1 MAEDTEALYDDTT
14 ADAPL
19 GDLAQTLGGG
29 SEEPYFAE
37 EKQPANK
44 NTLVLVGVALIGAA
58 VVWFMYFKK
67 GPASADAATAQAS
80 QADQTISQFLSD
92 GSRNIEQMEQLL
104 RDTERVV
111 EQFRTYPSMAQRP
124 LSELRTNP
132 FRFHDLSGTP
142 EDAGLGQR
150 KREEERAAALKSVAA
165 LSLQSIMHSGTH
177 KACMINSQLY
187 KEGQQVDGF
196 TIDRISPDSVI
207 VRTGAY
213 RFELK
218 MQ

>member
-1 MAEDTEALYDDTT
+1 MADEMDETYTSESPID
-14 ADAPL
+14 
-19 GDLAQTLGGG
+19 DLAHTLGGG
-29 SEEPYFAE
+29 GEEPYIGE
-37 EKQPANK
+37 ETQPQNR
-44 NTLVLVGVALIGAA
+44 NLMVLLGVALVGAA

-67 GPASADAATAQAS
+67 GPASAEAASAA

-92 GSRNIEQMEQLL
+92 GTRNIRQMEQML

-111 EQFRTYPSMAQRP
+111 EQFRSYPSMAQMP

-132 FRFHDLSGTP
+132 FRFHDMSGQP
-142 EDAGLGQR
+142 ADADMARR
-150 KREEERAAALKSVAA
+150 KREEERAEALKAVQA
-165 LSLQSIMHSGTH
+165 LSLQSIMHSGNH
-177 KACMINSQLY
+177 KACMINNQLFQ
-187 KEGQQVDGF
+187 EGQQVNEF